1 MGDEQ
6 EALPAPPKH
15 DKMCLQRGE
24 AILAATESGKVPLFL
39 MPFQPEPPLPVIV
52 VGDNEMKTE
61 FALAFKQVITEKN
74 LPEEIIVEA
83 LQDAMVSAYR
93 RSVNASS
100 AQNVEAEIDLE
111 TGIVK
116 IFVEKEVVE
125 DIQDNRTE
133 VLIEEARKVNPDTE
147 LGDLEMVES
156 TPEDFG
162 RVAAQTARQVIQ
174 QRIRQAER
182 LAQYEYYSSKTGEI
196 VTGVIQ
202 AVHPH
207 ELTIGLNINA
217 EGKMPR
223 NQQIPR
229 EYYRVHDRIRALLL
243 DVEETTREP
252 RIILSRAHRDFLRR
266 LLENEVPEIY
276 QGLVEIRSIAREA
289 GYRSKVAVSALKP
302 GVDPVGACVG
312 IRGVRIQAIVREL
325 SDEKIDVIEWNPNT
339 EQFIAKAL
347 SPARVLS
354 VFLNKEA
361 DGMPT
366 ATVVVPE
373 DQLSLAIG
381 RNGQN
386 ARLAAKLS
394 GWRIDIKGLF
404 EAVSDTMF
412 KIKNDPRYEHYQELE
427 SPALPRIEA
436 ILAKKEEG
444 RPITPE
450 EYRELHNFNNRVETG
465 LIEERREVT
474 KQQQRRIQASK
485 EAVPDDAYD
494 LPIMTLGLPTKVE
507 NLLEEAGLSNVGEL
521 AYRLLLVPDTIRDI
535 DGIGPTYLEQIE
547 SALEVMIGYEPLSE
561 EYDVDE
567 ELILPGT
574 GSARAKEE
582 PAEEDSEESE
592 EGAGENADQGED
604 LEEDDSADSEAEV
617 EEEEAGDTEKEKT
630 EMEAAST
637 GEEQDA
643 DAQNSEME
651 SESAD
656 KEADQGEDQIAED
669 EIDTASLVP
678 KDAYD
683 LPIPTLGLPSQ
694 VENLLQESGLDNV
707 GELASRLLLTPE
719 SIRNIDGVGPTYLEQ
734 IKSALEAMIGDLPFP
749 EDESEG

>member
-1 MGDEQ
+1 
-6 EALPAPPKH
+6 
-15 DKMCLQRGE
+15 
-24 AILAATESGKVPLFL
+24 
-39 MPFQPEPPLPVIV
+39 
-52 VGDNEMKTE
+52 MKTE
-61 FALAFKQVITEKN
+61 FALAFKQVINEKN
-74 LPEEIIVEA
+74 LPEEIIIEA
-83 LQDAMVSAYR
+83 LKDAMVSAYR

-100 AQNVEAEIDLE
+100 AQKVEAEIDLE
-111 TGIVK
+111 TGEVVV
-116 IFVEKEVVE
+116 FVEKEVVE
-125 DIQDNRTE
+125 DIHDNRTE
-133 VLIEEARKVNPDTE
+133 VLLEEARKVNQDTA

-182 LAQYEYYSSKTGEI
+182 QSQYEYYNGKIGEI

-202 AVHPH
+202 AVHRH
-207 ELTIGLNINA
+207 ELTVGLNINA

-223 NQQIPR
+223 NQQIGK

-289 GYRSKVAVSALKP
+289 GYRSKVAVTALKP

-339 EQFIAKAL
+339 EEFIGKAL

-404 EAVSDTMF
+404 EAVSDTLF
-412 KIKNDPRYEHYQELE
+412 KIQDDPRYTQFQDLE
-427 SPALPRIEA
+427 AGTIPRIEA
-436 ILAKKEEG
+436 ILAKKAEG

-450 EYRELHNFNNRVETG
+450 EYRELHHFNSRVESG
-465 LIEERREVT
+465 LIKERREVT
-474 KQQQRRIQASK
+474 KQQQARIQAAK
-485 EAVPDDAYD
+485 AAVPDDAYD
-494 LPIMTLGLPTKVE
+494 LPIMTLGLTAKVE
-507 NLLEEAGLSNVGEL
+507 KLLNDSGLGSVGEL
-521 AYRLLLVPDTIRDI
+521 AYRLLLIPKSIVNI
-535 DGIGPTYLEQIE
+535 DGIGPSYFQEIE
-547 SALEVMIGYEPLSE
+547 SALEIMIGYEPLPE
-561 EYDVDE
+561 EMEMDE
-567 ELILPGT
+567 ELILDTVVEKSSP
-574 GSARAKEE
+574 ADDAAEEE
-582 PAEEDSEESE
+582 PAADTSPETEEELDLETESDQADADPTLTEVDPDDPDDPDAEASPEKASEDETDDEEELGDEIEEED
-592 EGAGENADQGED
+592 
-604 LEEDDSADSEAEV
+604 
-617 EEEEAGDTEKEKT
+617 
-630 EMEAAST
+630 
-637 GEEQDA
+637 
-643 DAQNSEME
+643 
-651 SESAD
+651 
-656 KEADQGEDQIAED
+656 
-669 EIDTASLVP
+669 
-678 KDAYD
+678 
-683 LPIPTLGLPSQ
+683 
-694 VENLLQESGLDNV
+694 
-707 GELASRLLLTPE
+707 
-719 SIRNIDGVGPTYLEQ
+719 
-734 IKSALEAMIGDLPFP
+734 
-749 EDESEG
+749 

>member
-1 MGDEQ
+1 
-6 EALPAPPKH
+6 
-15 DKMCLQRGE
+15 
-24 AILAATESGKVPLFL
+24 
-39 MPFQPEPPLPVIV
+39 
-52 VGDNEMKTE
+52 MKTE
-61 FALAFKQVITEKN
+61 FALAFKQVINEKN

-93 RSVNASS
+93 RAVNASS
-100 AQNVEAEIDLE
+100 AQKVEAEIDLE
-111 TGIVK
+111 SGEVTV
-116 IFVEKEVVE
+116 FVEKEVVE
-125 DIQDNRTE
+125 DIQDDRTE

-182 LAQYEYYSSKTGEI
+182 AAQYEYYSNKVGEI

-202 AVHPH
+202 AVHRH

-223 NQQIPR
+223 NQQIGK

-339 EQFIAKAL
+339 EEFIAKAL

-404 EAVSDTMF
+404 EAVSDTLF
-412 KIKNDPRYEHYQELE
+412 KIQDDPRYAQFQELE
-427 SPALPRIEA
+427 AGSIPRIES
-436 ILAKKEEG
+436 ILGKKAEG
-444 RPITPE
+444 RPISPE
-450 EYRELHNFNNRVETG
+450 EYRELHHFNSRVESG
-465 LIEERREVT
+465 LIEERREIT
-474 KQQQRRIQASK
+474 KQQQARIQAARA
-485 EAVPDDAYD
+485 AVPDDAYD
-494 LPIMTLGLPTKVE
+494 LPIMTLGLSTRVE
-507 NLLEEAGLSNVGEL
+507 NLLDAAGLTNVGEL
-521 AYRLLLVPDTIRDI
+521 AYRLLLVPSSISAI
-535 DGIGPTYLEQIE
+535 DGIGESYVEQIKE
-547 SALEVMIGYEPLSE
+547 ALEVMIGYEPLSE
-561 EYDVDE
+561 EFAVDE
-567 ELILPGT
+567 DLILPGT
-574 GSARAKEE
+574 SASKGQA
-582 PAEEDSEESE
+582 S
-592 EGAGENADQGED
+592 G
-604 LEEDDSADSEAEV
+604 
-617 EEEEAGDTEKEKT
+617 EEEAPETDEE
-630 EMEAAST
+630 EAPETDEEEAPETDEEEAPETDELEISAD
-637 GEEQDA
+637 GEEELD
-643 DAQNSEME
+643 
-651 SESAD
+651 
-656 KEADQGEDQIAED
+656 DQ
-669 EIDTASLVP
+669 V
-678 KDAYD
+678 
-683 LPIPTLGLPSQ
+683 
-694 VENLLQESGLDNV
+694 
-707 GELASRLLLTPE
+707 
-719 SIRNIDGVGPTYLEQ
+719 
-734 IKSALEAMIGDLPFP
+734 
-749 EDESEG
+749 ESEGSSPEDDEEVGLEE

>member
-1 MGDEQ
+1 
-6 EALPAPPKH
+6 
-15 DKMCLQRGE
+15 
-24 AILAATESGKVPLFL
+24 
-39 MPFQPEPPLPVIV
+39 
-52 VGDNEMKTE
+52 MKTE
-61 FALAFKQVITEKN
+61 FALAFKQIINDKN

-83 LQDAMVSAYR
+83 LKDAMVSAYR

-100 AQNVEAEIDLE
+100 AQKVEADIDLE
-111 TGIVK
+111 SGEVTV
-116 IFVEKEVVE
+116 FVEKEVVE
-125 DIQDNRTE
+125 DIHDNRTE
-133 VLIEEARKVNPDTE
+133 VLLEEARKVNKDTA

-182 LAQYEYYSSKTGEI
+182 LAQYEYYSGKIGEI

-202 AVHPH
+202 AVHRH

-223 NQQIPR
+223 NQQIGK

-252 RIILSRAHRDFLRR
+252 RIILSRGHRDFLRR

-339 EQFIAKAL
+339 EEFIAKAL

-354 VFLNKEA
+354 VFLNKES

-404 EAVSDTMF
+404 EAVSETLF
-412 KIKNDPRYEHYQELE
+412 KIADDPKYAQFQDLE
-427 SPALPRIEA
+427 AGTIPRIES
-436 ILAKKEEG
+436 IMAKKAEG
-444 RPITPE
+444 RPISPE
-450 EYRELHNFNNRVETG
+450 EYRELHNFNSRVESG
-465 LIEERREVT
+465 LIKERRAVT
-474 KQQQRRIQASK
+474 KQQQARINAAK
-485 EAVPDDAYD
+485 AAVPDDAYD

-507 NLLEEAGLSNVGEL
+507 NLLNEAGYASVGEL
-521 AYRLLLVPDTIRDI
+521 AYRLLLVPKTINDI
-535 DGIGPTYLEQIE
+535 EGIGPSYIKQIE
-547 SALEVMIGYEPLSE
+547 GALEVMIGYEPLPE
-561 EYDVDE
+561 EYDIVEDLLLEDEESTDGSEETPEMEEDQEVSEGTPEGSEEPLDQEEAEELPEDLGAEEEGNTEEQEVDE
-567 ELILPGT
+567 DEDNPQEEDQT
-574 GSARAKEE
+574 EE
-582 PAEEDSEESE
+582 PEASDDIADEPEEKT
-592 EGAGENADQGED
+592 DQSDTED
-604 LEEDDSADSEAEV
+604 EV
-617 EEEEAGDTEKEKT
+617 EE
-630 EMEAAST
+630 
-637 GEEQDA
+637 
-643 DAQNSEME
+643 
-651 SESAD
+651 
-656 KEADQGEDQIAED
+656 
-669 EIDTASLVP
+669 
-678 KDAYD
+678 
-683 LPIPTLGLPSQ
+683 
-694 VENLLQESGLDNV
+694 
-707 GELASRLLLTPE
+707 
-719 SIRNIDGVGPTYLEQ
+719 
-734 IKSALEAMIGDLPFP
+734 
-749 EDESEG
+749 

>member
-1 MGDEQ
+1 
-6 EALPAPPKH
+6 
-15 DKMCLQRGE
+15 
-24 AILAATESGKVPLFL
+24 
-39 MPFQPEPPLPVIV
+39 
-52 VGDNEMKTE
+52 MKTE
-61 FALAFKQVITEKN
+61 FALAFKQVINDKN

-93 RSVNASS
+93 RAVNASS
-100 AQNVEAEIDLE
+100 AQKVDATIDLE
-111 TGIVK
+111 SGEVTV
-116 IFVEKEVVE
+116 FVEKEVVE

-156 TPEDFG
+156 TPDDFG

-182 LAQYEYYSSKTGEI
+182 AAQYEYYSSKIGEI

-202 AVHPH
+202 AVHRH

-223 NQQIPR
+223 NQQIGK

-252 RIILSRAHRDFLRR
+252 RIILSRGHRDFLRR

-325 SDEKIDVIEWNPNT
+325 SDEKIDVIEWNPDT
-339 EQFIAKAL
+339 EEFIAKAL

-404 EAVSDTMF
+404 EAVSDTLF
-412 KIKNDPRYEHYQELE
+412 KIQDDPRYAQFQELE
-427 SPALPRIEA
+427 AGTLPRIET
-436 ILAKKEEG
+436 ILEKKAEG

-450 EYRELHNFNNRVETG
+450 EYRELHNFNNRVESG
-465 LIEERREVT
+465 LIKERREIT
-474 KQQQRRIQASK
+474 KQQQARIQAARA
-485 EAVPDDAYD
+485 AVPDDAYD
-494 LPIMTLGLPTKVE
+494 LPVMTLGLPTKVE
-507 NLLEEAGLSNVGEL
+507 NLLGDAGLSNVGEL
-521 AYRLLLVPDTIRDI
+521 AYRLLLVPSAISDI
-535 DGIGPTYLEQIE
+535 DGIGPSYVEQIE
-547 SALEVMIGYEPLSE
+547 DALEVMIGYAPLSE
-561 EYDVDE
+561 EYDIDE

-574 GSARAKEE
+574 PAAKK
-582 PAEEDSEESE
+582 AEEEAALAEENADVEGDEEAPESE
-592 EGAGENADQGED
+592 EEV
-604 LEEDDSADSEAEV
+604 EEAPEVEEEAKAEV
-617 EEEEAGDTEKEKT
+617 EEVPESEEAAEVEV
-630 EMEAAST
+630 
-637 GEEQDA
+637 EEVP
-643 DAQNSEME
+643 E
-651 SESAD
+651 SEEASDVKDEVAPEVD
-656 KEADQGEDQIAED
+656 EEAEADVEEVEDSD
-669 EIDTASLVP
+669 
-678 KDAYD
+678 
-683 LPIPTLGLPSQ
+683 
-694 VENLLQESGLDNV
+694 
-707 GELASRLLLTPE
+707 
-719 SIRNIDGVGPTYLEQ
+719 
-734 IKSALEAMIGDLPFP
+734 
-749 EDESEG
+749 DESEETEEELESEA

>member
-1 MGDEQ
+1 
-6 EALPAPPKH
+6 
-15 DKMCLQRGE
+15 
-24 AILAATESGKVPLFL
+24 
-39 MPFQPEPPLPVIV
+39 
-52 VGDNEMKTE
+52 MKTE
-61 FALAFKQVITEKN
+61 FALAFKQIINDKN

-83 LQDAMVSAYR
+83 LKDAMVSAYR

-100 AQNVEAEIDLE
+100 AQKVEAEIDLE
-111 TGIVK
+111 SGEVVV
-116 IFVEKEVVE
+116 FVEKEVVE

-133 VLIEEARKVNPDTE
+133 VLIEEARKVNPDTK

-156 TPEDFG
+156 TPDDFG

-182 LAQYEYYSSKTGEI
+182 LAQYEYYYDKIGEV

-202 AVHPH
+202 AVHRH

-223 NQQIPR
+223 NQQITK

-339 EQFIAKAL
+339 EEFIAKAL

-354 VFLNKEA
+354 VFLNKES

-404 EAVSDTMF
+404 EAVSDTLF
-412 KIKNDPRYEHYQELE
+412 KIQDNPKYVQFQDLE
-427 SPALPRIEA
+427 ASTIPRIEG
-436 ILAKKEEG
+436 ILAKKADG

-450 EYRELHNFNNRVETG
+450 EYRELHNFNNRVESG
-465 LIEERREVT
+465 LIKERQEIT
-474 KQQQRRIQASK
+474 KQQQARIQAAK
-485 EAVPDDAYD
+485 AAVPDDAYD
-494 LPIMTLGLPTKVE
+494 LPIMTLGLPTKIE
-507 NLLEEAGLSNVGEL
+507 NLLDEADFSNVGEL
-521 AYRLLLVPDTIRDI
+521 AYRLLLVPDMINDI
-535 DGIGPTYLEQIE
+535 DGIGPTSIKQIE
-547 SALEVMIGYEPLSE
+547 SALEVMIGYEPLPE
-561 EYDVDE
+561 EYDIVEEIILDE
-567 ELILPGT
+567 EPT
-574 GSARAKEE
+574 DQEEE
-582 PAEEDSEESE
+582 PEQVGEEEAPVGEEGESEPEELPVEEGSEAEGSETEELAAEDAEPVEDLPEEDEVEVDD
-592 EGAGENADQGED
+592 ADEHDLPED
-604 LEEDDSADSEAEV
+604 QETEAEV
-617 EEEEAGDTEKEKT
+617 EPKET
-630 EMEAAST
+630 
-637 GEEQDA
+637 
-643 DAQNSEME
+643 
-651 SESAD
+651 
-656 KEADQGEDQIAED
+656 EDQEEITSED
-669 EIDTASLVP
+669 EI
-678 KDAYD
+678 K
-683 LPIPTLGLPSQ
+683 
-694 VENLLQESGLDNV
+694 EE
-707 GELASRLLLTPE
+707 E
-719 SIRNIDGVGPTYLEQ
+719 
-734 IKSALEAMIGDLPFP
+734 
-749 EDESEG
+749 

>member
-1 MGDEQ
+1 
-6 EALPAPPKH
+6 
-15 DKMCLQRGE
+15 
-24 AILAATESGKVPLFL
+24 
-39 MPFQPEPPLPVIV
+39 
-52 VGDNEMKTE
+52 MKTE
-61 FALAFKQVITEKN
+61 FALAFKQVLNDKN

-100 AQNVEAEIDLE
+100 AQKVEAEIDLE
-111 TGIVK
+111 TGEVTV
-116 IFVEKEVVE
+116 FVEKEVVE

-133 VLIEEARKVNPDTE
+133 VLIEEARKVNPDTS

-156 TPEDFG
+156 TPDDFG

-182 LAQYEYYSSKTGEI
+182 LAQYEYYSGKIGEI

-202 AVHPH
+202 AVHRH

-223 NQQIPR
+223 NHQIGK

-252 RIILSRAHRDFLRR
+252 RIILSRGHRDFLRR

-339 EQFIAKAL
+339 EEFIAKAL

-354 VFLNKEA
+354 VYLNKEA
-361 DGMPT
+361 EGMPT

-404 EAVSDTMF
+404 EAVSDTLF
-412 KIKNDPRYEHYQELE
+412 KIQDDPKYAQFQDLE
-427 SPALPRIEA
+427 AGTIPRIEA
-436 ILAKKEEG
+436 IMAKKAEG

-450 EYRELHNFNNRVETG
+450 EYRELHNFNSRVETG
-465 LIEERREVT
+465 LIKERREVT
-474 KQQQRRIQASK
+474 KQQQSRIHAAK
-485 EAVPDDAYD
+485 DAVPDDAYD

-507 NLLEEAGLSNVGEL
+507 NLLNEAGFASVGEL
-521 AYRLLLVPDTIRDI
+521 AYRLLLIPNSIGDI
-535 DGIGPTYLEQIE
+535 DGIGPSYISQIE
-547 SALEVMIGYEPLSE
+547 SALEVMIGYQPLPE
-561 EYDVDE
+561 EYDIVED
-567 ELILPGT
+567 LILDSD
-574 GSARAKEE
+574 SAEVKESDAEATEIDTHEDAKSVVEEEAETSKEDDDKEEESSEKAVEE
-582 PAEEDSEESE
+582 PA
-592 EGAGENADQGED
+592 
-604 LEEDDSADSEAEV
+604 
-617 EEEEAGDTEKEKT
+617 
-630 EMEAAST
+630 
-637 GEEQDA
+637 
-643 DAQNSEME
+643 
-651 SESAD
+651 
-656 KEADQGEDQIAED
+656 AED
-669 EIDTASLVP
+669 ETKEPSDDAEDVVAIEEEPTTEDDTEEQS
-678 KDAYD
+678 DD
-683 LPIPTLGLPSQ
+683 TEEQSDE
-694 VENLLQESGLDNV
+694 VED
-707 GELASRLLLTPE
+707 
-719 SIRNIDGVGPTYLEQ
+719 
-734 IKSALEAMIGDLPFP
+734 
-749 EDESEG
+749 

>member
-1 MGDEQ
+1 
-6 EALPAPPKH
+6 
-15 DKMCLQRGE
+15 
-24 AILAATESGKVPLFL
+24 
-39 MPFQPEPPLPVIV
+39 
-52 VGDNEMKTE
+52 MKTE
-61 FALAFKQVITEKN
+61 FALAFKQVINDKN
-74 LPEEIIVEA
+74 LPEEIIIEA

-93 RSVNASS
+93 RAVNASS
-100 AQNVEAEIDLE
+100 AQKVDATIDLE
-111 TGIVK
+111 SGEVTV
-116 IFVEKEVVE
+116 FVEKEVVE
-125 DIQDNRTE
+125 DIHDNRTE
-133 VLIEEARKVNPDTE
+133 VLIEEARKVNPDTQ

-156 TPEDFG
+156 TPDDFG

-182 LAQYEYYSSKTGEI
+182 AAQYEYYSDKIGEI

-202 AVHPH
+202 AVHRH

-223 NQQIPR
+223 NQQIGK

-252 RIILSRAHRDFLRR
+252 RIILSRGHRDFLRR

-325 SDEKIDVIEWNPNT
+325 SDEKIDVIEWNPKT
-339 EQFIAKAL
+339 EEFIAKAL

-404 EAVSDTMF
+404 EAVSETLF
-412 KIKNDPRYEHYQELE
+412 KIQDDPRYTQFQELE
-427 SPALPRIEA
+427 AGSLPRIET
-436 ILAKKEEG
+436 ILGKKAEG
-444 RPITPE
+444 RPIPPE
-450 EYRELHNFNNRVETG
+450 EYRELHNFNNRVEAG

-474 KQQQRRIQASK
+474 KQQQARIQASRA
-485 EAVPDDAYD
+485 AVPDDAYD

-507 NLLEEAGLSNVGEL
+507 NLLVDAGLSNVGEL
-521 AYRLLLVPDTIRDI
+521 AYRLLLVPSSISDI
-535 DGIGPTYLEQIE
+535 DGIGPSYVEQIE
-547 SALEVMIGYEPLSE
+547 EALEVMIGYAPLSE
-561 EYDVDE
+561 EFDIDE

-574 GSARAKEE
+574 PAAQK
-582 PAEEDSEESE
+582 AEEEAALAAEEAEEEKAPESE
-592 EGAGENADQGED
+592 EEAE
-604 LEEDDSADSEAEV
+604 EEDAPETEEETEV
-617 EEEEAGDTEKEKT
+617 EEEEAAESEEDAPETEE
-630 EMEAAST
+630 EVAAEEEEAPES
-637 GEEQDA
+637 EEEAEAEEEEEAEDSDPDNQDA
-643 DAQNSEME
+643 E
-651 SESAD
+651 SEVSETAD
-656 KEADQGEDQIAED
+656 E
-669 EIDTASLVP
+669 
-678 KDAYD
+678 
-683 LPIPTLGLPSQ
+683 
-694 VENLLQESGLDNV
+694 
-707 GELASRLLLTPE
+707 
-719 SIRNIDGVGPTYLEQ
+719 
-734 IKSALEAMIGDLPFP
+734 
-749 EDESEG
+749 ESEESEESDEELESED

>member
-1 MGDEQ
+1 
-6 EALPAPPKH
+6 
-15 DKMCLQRGE
+15 
-24 AILAATESGKVPLFL
+24 
-39 MPFQPEPPLPVIV
+39 
-52 VGDNEMKTE
+52 MKTE
-61 FALAFKQVITEKN
+61 FALAFKQVLNDKN

-83 LQDAMVSAYR
+83 IQDAMVSAYR

-100 AQNVEAEIDLE
+100 AQKVEAEIDLE
-111 TGIVK
+111 TGDVVV
-116 IFVEKEVVE
+116 FVEKEVVE
-125 DIQDNRTE
+125 DIQDDRTE
-133 VLIEEARKVNPDTE
+133 VLIEEARKVNPDTA

-182 LAQYEYYSSKTGEI
+182 LAQYEYYNEKIGEV

-202 AVHPH
+202 AVHRH

-223 NQQIPR
+223 NQQITK

-252 RIILSRAHRDFLRR
+252 RIILSRGHRDFLRR

-339 EQFIAKAL
+339 EEFIGKAL

-354 VFLNKEA
+354 VFLNKES

-404 EAVSDTMF
+404 EAVSDTLF
-412 KIKNDPRYEHYQELE
+412 KIQDNPKYAQFQDLE
-427 SPALPRIEA
+427 ASTIPRIEA
-436 ILAKKEEG
+436 VMAKKAEG
-444 RPITPE
+444 RPISPE
-450 EYRELHNFNNRVETG
+450 EYRELHNFNNRIESG
-465 LIEERREVT
+465 LIKERQEVS
-474 KQQQRRIQASK
+474 KQQQARIHAAK
-485 EAVPDDAYD
+485 AAVPDDAYD
-494 LPIMTLGLPTKVE
+494 LPIMTLGLSTKVE
-507 NLLEEAGLSNVGEL
+507 NLLNEADFTNVGEL
-521 AYRLLLVPDTIRDI
+521 AYRLLLVPEMINDI
-535 DGIGPTYLEQIE
+535 DGIGPASIKQIE
-547 SALEVMIGYEPLSE
+547 SALEVMISYQPLSE
-561 EYDVDE
+561 EYDIVEEIVLDE
-567 ELILPGT
+567 EST
-574 GSARAKEE
+574 GKDEEEDLAEGDGEKEE
-582 PAEEDSEESE
+582 TPAES
-592 EGAGENADQGED
+592 
-604 LEEDDSADSEAEV
+604 
-617 EEEEAGDTEKEKT
+617 
-630 EMEAAST
+630 
-637 GEEQDA
+637 
-643 DAQNSEME
+643 
-651 SESAD
+651 
-656 KEADQGEDQIAED
+656 IAED
-669 EIDTASLVP
+669 EGESEPEEPSAEGTVEEDVTAEDTSEEEEVEAD
-678 KDAYD
+678 DAD
-683 LPIPTLGLPSQ
+683 EPEPPAE
-694 VENLLQESGLDNV
+694 VEQES
-707 GELASRLLLTPE
+707 EEEPE
-719 SIRNIDGVGPTYLEQ
+719 
-734 IKSALEAMIGDLPFP
+734 EADDQEETTS
-749 EDESEG
+749 EDEIEEEE

>member
-1 MGDEQ
+1 
-6 EALPAPPKH
+6 
-15 DKMCLQRGE
+15 
-24 AILAATESGKVPLFL
+24 
-39 MPFQPEPPLPVIV
+39 
-52 VGDNEMKTE
+52 MKTE
-61 FALAFKQVITEKN
+61 FALAFKQVLNDKN

-83 LQDAMVSAYR
+83 IQDAMVSAYR

-100 AQNVEAEIDLE
+100 AQKVEAEIDLE
-111 TGIVK
+111 SGDVIV
-116 IFVEKEVVE
+116 FVEKEVVE

-133 VLIEEARKVNPDTE
+133 VLIEEAKKVNPDTE

-182 LAQYEYYSSKTGEI
+182 LAQYEYYNEKIGEV

-202 AVHPH
+202 AVHRH

-223 NQQIPR
+223 NQQITK

-252 RIILSRAHRDFLRR
+252 RIILSRGHRDFLRR

-339 EQFIAKAL
+339 EEFIGKAL

-354 VFLNKEA
+354 VFLNKES

-404 EAVSDTMF
+404 EAVSDTLF
-412 KIKNDPRYEHYQELE
+412 KIQDNPKYVQFQDLE
-427 SPALPRIEA
+427 ASTIPRIEA
-436 ILAKKEEG
+436 IMAKKAEG
-444 RPITPE
+444 RPISPE
-450 EYRELHNFNNRVETG
+450 EYRELHNFNSRIESG
-465 LIEERREVT
+465 LIKERQEVS
-474 KQQQRRIQASK
+474 KQQQARIHAAK
-485 EAVPDDAYD
+485 AAVPDDAYD
-494 LPIMTLGLPTKVE
+494 LPIMTLGLTTKVE
-507 NLLEEAGLSNVGEL
+507 NLLNEADFTNVGEL
-521 AYRLLLVPDTIRDI
+521 AYRLLLVPDLINDI
-535 DGIGPTYLEQIE
+535 DGIGPASIKQIE
-547 SALEVMIGYEPLSE
+547 SALEVMIGYQPLSE
-561 EYDVDE
+561 EYDIVEEIVLDE
-567 ELILPGT
+567 EST
-574 GSARAKEE
+574 GKEE
-582 PAEEDSEESE
+582 EEDLAEESGEEEETPAEAIAEDEVESESE
-592 EGAGENADQGED
+592 EPSSDETV
-604 LEEDDSADSEAEV
+604 EEDETEEDTSEEEEVEADDADEPEPPV
-617 EEEEAGDTEKEKT
+617 EEEEVEVD
-630 EMEAAST
+630 
-637 GEEQDA
+637 DA
-643 DAQNSEME
+643 DEPEPPAEVEQE
-651 SESAD
+651 SE
-656 KEADQGEDQIAED
+656 EADDQEETISED
-669 EIDTASLVP
+669 EI
-678 KDAYD
+678 
-683 LPIPTLGLPSQ
+683 
-694 VENLLQESGLDNV
+694 EE
-707 GELASRLLLTPE
+707 EE
-719 SIRNIDGVGPTYLEQ
+719 
-734 IKSALEAMIGDLPFP
+734 
-749 EDESEG
+749 

>member
-1 MGDEQ
+1 M
-6 EALPAPPKH
+6 
-15 DKMCLQRGE
+15 
-24 AILAATESGKVPLFL
+24 AASESGFTHFFSCHPK
-39 MPFQPEPPLPVIV
+39 PEPSLPVNV
-52 VGDNEMKTE
+52 VGDIEMKTE
-61 FALAFKQVITEKN
+61 FALAFKQVINDKN

-83 LQDAMVSAYR
+83 LKDAMVSAYR

-100 AQNVEAEIDLE
+100 AQKVEADIDLE
-111 TGIVK
+111 SGEVIV
-116 IFVEKEVVE
+116 FVEKEVVE

-182 LAQYEYYSSKTGEI
+182 LAQYEYYNEKIGEV

-202 AVHPH
+202 AVHRH

-223 NQQIPR
+223 NQQITK

-325 SDEKIDVIEWNPNT
+325 SDEKIDVIEWNPNV
-339 EQFIAKAL
+339 EEFIAKAL

-354 VFLNKEA
+354 VYLNKES

-404 EAVSDTMF
+404 EAVSDTLF
-412 KIKNDPRYEHYQELE
+412 KIQDNPKYTQFQDLE
-427 SPALPRIEA
+427 AATIPRIEA
-436 ILAKKEEG
+436 VMAKKAEG
-444 RPITPE
+444 RPISPE
-450 EYRELHNFNNRVETG
+450 EYRELHNFNSRVESG
-465 LIEERREVT
+465 LIKERQEIS
-474 KQQQRRIQASK
+474 KQQQARIQAAK
-485 EAVPDDAYD
+485 AAVPDDAYD

-507 NLLEEAGLSNVGEL
+507 NLLDEADFTNVGEL
-521 AYRLLLVPDTIRDI
+521 AYRLLLVPNMINDI
-535 DGIGPTYLEQIE
+535 DGIGPSYIKQIE
-547 SALEVMIGYEPLSE
+547 SALEVMIGYQPLSK
-561 EYDVDE
+561 EYDIVEEIVLEEETTGQEETEDLADQDGEEEETPEEAPAEDEGEIEPEDPSAEDTVDE
-567 ELILPGT
+567 
-574 GSARAKEE
+574 
-582 PAEEDSEESE
+582 
-592 EGAGENADQGED
+592 
-604 LEEDDSADSEAEV
+604 EAEV
-617 EEEEAGDTEKEKT
+617 EDSPIEEEV
-630 EMEAAST
+630 EAD
-637 GEEQDA
+637 DA
-643 DAQNSEME
+643 DDPEPPAEVEQEVE
-651 SESAD
+651 EELQTAD
-656 KEADQGEDQIAED
+656 DQEGLVEAEDQEEAVSDD
-669 EIDTASLVP
+669 EI
-678 KDAYD
+678 
-683 LPIPTLGLPSQ
+683 
-694 VENLLQESGLDNV
+694 EE
-707 GELASRLLLTPE
+707 EE
-719 SIRNIDGVGPTYLEQ
+719 
-734 IKSALEAMIGDLPFP
+734 
-749 EDESEG
+749 

>member
-1 MGDEQ
+1 
-6 EALPAPPKH
+6 
-15 DKMCLQRGE
+15 
-24 AILAATESGKVPLFL
+24 
-39 MPFQPEPPLPVIV
+39 
-52 VGDNEMKTE
+52 MKTE
-61 FALAFKQVITEKN
+61 FALAFKQVLNDKN

-83 LQDAMVSAYR
+83 IQDAMVSAYR

-100 AQNVEAEIDLE
+100 AQKVEAEIDLE
-111 TGIVK
+111 SGDVVV
-116 IFVEKEVVE
+116 FVEKEVVE
-125 DIQDNRTE
+125 DIQDDRTE

-182 LAQYEYYSSKTGEI
+182 LAQYEYYNEKIGEV

-202 AVHPH
+202 AVHRH

-223 NQQIPR
+223 NQQITK

-252 RIILSRAHRDFLRR
+252 RIILSRGHRDFLRR

-339 EQFIAKAL
+339 EEFIAKAL

-354 VFLNKEA
+354 VFLNKESE
-361 DGMPT
+361 GMPT

-404 EAVSDTMF
+404 EAVSDTLF
-412 KIKNDPRYEHYQELE
+412 KIQDNPNYVQFQDLE
-427 SPALPRIEA
+427 ASTIPRIEA
-436 ILAKKEEG
+436 VMAKKAEG
-444 RPITPE
+444 RPISPE
-450 EYRELHNFNNRVETG
+450 EYRELHNFNNRIESG
-465 LIEERREVT
+465 LIKERQEVS
-474 KQQQRRIQASK
+474 KQQQARIHAAK
-485 EAVPDDAYD
+485 AAVPDDAYD
-494 LPIMTLGLPTKVE
+494 LPIMTLGLTTKVE
-507 NLLEEAGLSNVGEL
+507 NLLNEADFTNVGEL
-521 AYRLLLVPDTIRDI
+521 AYRLLLVPEMINDI
-535 DGIGPTYLEQIE
+535 DGIGPASIKQIE
-547 SALEVMIGYEPLSE
+547 SALEVMIGYQPLSE
-561 EYDVDE
+561 EYDIVEEIVLDE
-567 ELILPGT
+567 EST
-574 GSARAKEE
+574 GKEE
-582 PAEEDSEESE
+582 EEDLAEGDGEKEETPAEAAAEDEGENESEEPSAEGTVEEDVTAEDTSEEEEVEANDADEPESPAEEEEVEADEADEPEPPTDVEQESE
-592 EGAGENADQGED
+592 EEP
-604 LEEDDSADSEAEV
+604 
-617 EEEEAGDTEKEKT
+617 EEADDQ
-630 EMEAAST
+630 
-637 GEEQDA
+637 EETT
-643 DAQNSEME
+643 S
-651 SESAD
+651 
-656 KEADQGEDQIAED
+656 ED
-669 EIDTASLVP
+669 EI
-678 KDAYD
+678 K
-683 LPIPTLGLPSQ
+683 
-694 VENLLQESGLDNV
+694 EE
-707 GELASRLLLTPE
+707 E
-719 SIRNIDGVGPTYLEQ
+719 
-734 IKSALEAMIGDLPFP
+734 
-749 EDESEG
+749 

>member
-1 MGDEQ
+1 
-6 EALPAPPKH
+6 
-15 DKMCLQRGE
+15 
-24 AILAATESGKVPLFL
+24 
-39 MPFQPEPPLPVIV
+39 
-52 VGDNEMKTE
+52 MKTE
-61 FALAFKQVITEKN
+61 FALAFKQVLNEKN

-83 LQDAMVSAYR
+83 IQDAMVSAYR

-100 AQNVEAEIDLE
+100 AQKVEAEIDLE
-111 TGIVK
+111 TGDVVV
-116 IFVEKEVVE
+116 FVEKEVVE
-125 DIQDNRTE
+125 DIQDDRTE
-133 VLIEEARKVNPDTE
+133 VLIEEARKVNPDTA

-182 LAQYEYYSSKTGEI
+182 LAQYEYYNEKIGEV

-202 AVHPH
+202 AVHRH

-223 NQQIPR
+223 NQQITK

-252 RIILSRAHRDFLRR
+252 RIILSRGHRDFLRR

-339 EQFIAKAL
+339 EEFIGKAL

-354 VFLNKEA
+354 VFLNKES

-404 EAVSDTMF
+404 EAVSDTLF
-412 KIKNDPRYEHYQELE
+412 KIQDNPKYAQFQDLE
-427 SPALPRIEA
+427 ASTIPRIEA
-436 ILAKKEEG
+436 VMAKKAEG
-444 RPITPE
+444 RPISPE
-450 EYRELHNFNNRVETG
+450 EYRELHNFNNRIESG
-465 LIEERREVT
+465 LIKERQEVS
-474 KQQQRRIQASK
+474 KQQQARIHAAK
-485 EAVPDDAYD
+485 AAVPDDAYD

-507 NLLEEAGLSNVGEL
+507 NLLNEADFTNVGEL
-521 AYRLLLVPDTIRDI
+521 AYRLLLVPEMINDI
-535 DGIGPTYLEQIE
+535 DGIGPASIKQIE
-547 SALEVMIGYEPLSE
+547 SALEVMISYQPLSE
-561 EYDVDE
+561 EYDIVEEIVLDE
-567 ELILPGT
+567 EST
-574 GSARAKEE
+574 GKDEEEDLAEGDGEKEE
-582 PAEEDSEESE
+582 TPAESTAEDEGESEPEEPSAEGTVEEDVTVEDTSEEEEVEADDTDEPEPPAEVEQESE
-592 EGAGENADQGED
+592 EEPEEADDQEETTSED
-604 LEEDDSADSEAEV
+604 EI
-617 EEEEAGDTEKEKT
+617 EEEE
-630 EMEAAST
+630 
-637 GEEQDA
+637 
-643 DAQNSEME
+643 
-651 SESAD
+651 
-656 KEADQGEDQIAED
+656 
-669 EIDTASLVP
+669 
-678 KDAYD
+678 
-683 LPIPTLGLPSQ
+683 
-694 VENLLQESGLDNV
+694 
-707 GELASRLLLTPE
+707 
-719 SIRNIDGVGPTYLEQ
+719 
-734 IKSALEAMIGDLPFP
+734 
-749 EDESEG
+749 

>member
-1 MGDEQ
+1 
-6 EALPAPPKH
+6 
-15 DKMCLQRGE
+15 
-24 AILAATESGKVPLFL
+24 
-39 MPFQPEPPLPVIV
+39 
-52 VGDNEMKTE
+52 MKTE
-61 FALAFKQVITEKN
+61 FALAFKQVLNEKN

-83 LQDAMVSAYR
+83 IQDAMVSAYR

-100 AQNVEAEIDLE
+100 AQKVEAEIDLE
-111 TGIVK
+111 TGDVVV
-116 IFVEKEVVE
+116 FVEKEVVE
-125 DIQDNRTE
+125 DIQDDRTE

-182 LAQYEYYSSKTGEI
+182 LAQYEYYNEKIGEV

-202 AVHPH
+202 AVHRH

-223 NQQIPR
+223 NQQITK

-252 RIILSRAHRDFLRR
+252 RIILSRGHRDFLRR

-339 EQFIAKAL
+339 EEFIGKAL

-354 VFLNKEA
+354 VFLNKES

-404 EAVSDTMF
+404 EAVSDTLF
-412 KIKNDPRYEHYQELE
+412 KIQDNPKYAQFQDLE
-427 SPALPRIEA
+427 ASTIPRIEA
-436 ILAKKEEG
+436 VMAKKAEG
-444 RPITPE
+444 RPISPE
-450 EYRELHNFNNRVETG
+450 EYRELHNFNNRIESG
-465 LIEERREVT
+465 LIKERQEVS
-474 KQQQRRIQASK
+474 KQQQARIHAAK
-485 EAVPDDAYD
+485 AAVPDDAYD
-494 LPIMTLGLPTKVE
+494 LPIMTLGLSTKVE
-507 NLLEEAGLSNVGEL
+507 NLLNEADFTNVGEL
-521 AYRLLLVPDTIRDI
+521 AYRLLLVPEMINDI
-535 DGIGPTYLEQIE
+535 DGIGPASIKQIE
-547 SALEVMIGYEPLSE
+547 SALEVMISYQPLSE
-561 EYDVDE
+561 EYDIVEEIVLDE
-567 ELILPGT
+567 EST
-574 GSARAKEE
+574 GKDEEEDLAEGDGEKEE
-582 PAEEDSEESE
+582 TPAESTAEDEGESEPEEPSAEGTVEEDVTAEDTSEEEEVEADDADEPEPPAEVEQESE
-592 EGAGENADQGED
+592 EEPEEADDQEETTSED
-604 LEEDDSADSEAEV
+604 EI
-617 EEEEAGDTEKEKT
+617 EEEE
-630 EMEAAST
+630 
-637 GEEQDA
+637 
-643 DAQNSEME
+643 
-651 SESAD
+651 
-656 KEADQGEDQIAED
+656 
-669 EIDTASLVP
+669 
-678 KDAYD
+678 
-683 LPIPTLGLPSQ
+683 
-694 VENLLQESGLDNV
+694 
-707 GELASRLLLTPE
+707 
-719 SIRNIDGVGPTYLEQ
+719 
-734 IKSALEAMIGDLPFP
+734 
-749 EDESEG
+749 

>member
-1 MGDEQ
+1 
-6 EALPAPPKH
+6 
-15 DKMCLQRGE
+15 
-24 AILAATESGKVPLFL
+24 
-39 MPFQPEPPLPVIV
+39 
-52 VGDNEMKTE
+52 MKTE
-61 FALAFKQVITEKN
+61 FALAFKQIVNDKN

-83 LQDAMVSAYR
+83 LKDAMVSAYR

-100 AQNVEAEIDLE
+100 AQKVEAEIDLE
-111 TGIVK
+111 TGDVT

-125 DIQDNRTE
+125 EVMDDRTE
-133 VLIEEARKVNPDTE
+133 VVIAEARKVNKDTE
-147 LGDLEMVES
+147 YGDLEMIIS

-182 LAQYEYYSSKTGEI
+182 LAQYEYYSEKIGEI

-202 AVHPH
+202 AVHRH

-223 NQQIPR
+223 NQQITK

-252 RIILSRAHRDFLRR
+252 RIILSRGHRDFLRR

-289 GYRSKVAVSALKP
+289 GYRSKVAVTAMKP

-339 EQFIAKAL
+339 EEFIAKAL

-354 VFLNKEA
+354 VFLNKET

-404 EAVSDTMF
+404 EATSETLF
-412 KIKNDPRYEHYQELE
+412 KIQDDPKYTHYQDLE
-427 SPALPRIEA
+427 VTTLPRIEA
-436 ILAKKEEG
+436 IMGKKAEG
-444 RPITPE
+444 RPISPE
-450 EYRELHNFNNRVETG
+450 EYRELHNFNSRIESG
-465 LIEERREVT
+465 LIKERQQVS
-474 KQQQRRIQASK
+474 KQQKARIQAAK
-485 EAVPDDAYD
+485 QAVPVDAYD

-507 NLLEEAGLSNVGEL
+507 NLLGEAGHSNVGEL
-521 AYRLLLVPDTIRDI
+521 AYRLLLVPDSINDI
-535 DGIGPTYLEQIE
+535 DGIGPSYIKQIE
-547 SALEVMIGYEPLSE
+547 SALEVMIGYQPLPE
-561 EYDVDE
+561 EFAITEEIVLEDE
-567 ELILPGT
+567 SPST
-574 GSARAKEE
+574 D
-582 PAEEDSEESE
+582 AEEEAKGDETDADEADAGKEVESE
-592 EGAGENADQGED
+592 AEETDVEKGEEIETETEETESAADETD
-604 LEEDDSADSEAEV
+604 EAEADVETDETDEAEV
-617 EEEEAGDTEKEKT
+617 EVEEKVVEAKETAVEEEVVKAEDTEAEEEAAEGDP
-630 EMEAAST
+630 AA
-637 GEEQDA
+637 G
-643 DAQNSEME
+643 
-651 SESAD
+651 
-656 KEADQGEDQIAED
+656 KD
-669 EIDTASLVP
+669 ENKPDTADET
-678 KDAYD
+678 DAE
-683 LPIPTLGLPSQ
+683 SNE
-694 VENLLQESGLDNV
+694 VETETQ
-707 GELASRLLLTPE
+707 
-719 SIRNIDGVGPTYLEQ
+719 
-734 IKSALEAMIGDLPFP
+734 
-749 EDESEG
+749 DEE

>member
-1 MGDEQ
+1 
-6 EALPAPPKH
+6 
-15 DKMCLQRGE
+15 
-24 AILAATESGKVPLFL
+24 
-39 MPFQPEPPLPVIV
+39 
-52 VGDNEMKTE
+52 MKTE
-61 FALAFKQVITEKN
+61 FALAFKQVLNDKN

-83 LQDAMVSAYR
+83 IQDAMVSAYR

-100 AQNVEAEIDLE
+100 AQKVEAEIDLE
-111 TGIVK
+111 SGDVVVY
-116 IFVEKEVVE
+116 VEKEVVE
-125 DIQDNRTE
+125 DIQDDRTE

-182 LAQYEYYSSKTGEI
+182 LAQYEYYNEKIGEV

-202 AVHPH
+202 AVHRH

-223 NQQIPR
+223 NQQITK

-339 EQFIAKAL
+339 EEFIAKAL

-354 VFLNKEA
+354 VFLNKES

-404 EAVSDTMF
+404 EAVSDTLF
-412 KIKNDPRYEHYQELE
+412 KIQDNPKYAQFQELE
-427 SPALPRIEA
+427 AATIPRIEA
-436 ILAKKEEG
+436 VMAKKAEG

-450 EYRELHNFNNRVETG
+450 EYRELHNFNSRVESG
-465 LIEERREVT
+465 LIKERQEIT
-474 KQQQRRIQASK
+474 KQQQARIQAAK
-485 EAVPDDAYD
+485 AAVPDDAYD

-507 NLLEEAGLSNVGEL
+507 NLLNEADFTNVGEL
-521 AYRLLLVPDTIRDI
+521 AYRLLLVPNMINDI
-535 DGIGPTYLEQIE
+535 EGIGPSYIKQIE
-547 SALEVMIGYEPLSE
+547 SALEVMIGYQPLSE
-561 EYDVDE
+561 EYDIVEEIVLEEKTAEDEEDTDVEEADTEAEVESEVDE
-567 ELILPGT
+567 D
-574 GSARAKEE
+574 SDEE
-582 PAEEDSEESE
+582 TEEDPVEEEVLEEEAEADITEDADDAEPGDEVDKEAEEESE
-592 EGAGENADQGED
+592 EEVEKEV
-604 LEEDDSADSEAEV
+604 EEDVEEVDIV
-617 EEEEAGDTEKEKT
+617 EEEE
-630 EMEAAST
+630 
-637 GEEQDA
+637 
-643 DAQNSEME
+643 
-651 SESAD
+651 
-656 KEADQGEDQIAED
+656 
-669 EIDTASLVP
+669 
-678 KDAYD
+678 
-683 LPIPTLGLPSQ
+683 
-694 VENLLQESGLDNV
+694 
-707 GELASRLLLTPE
+707 
-719 SIRNIDGVGPTYLEQ
+719 
-734 IKSALEAMIGDLPFP
+734 
-749 EDESEG
+749 

>member
-1 MGDEQ
+1 
-6 EALPAPPKH
+6 
-15 DKMCLQRGE
+15 
-24 AILAATESGKVPLFL
+24 LAASESGFTHFFYCQP
-39 MPFQPEPPLPVIV
+39 MPEPSLPVNV
-52 VGDNEMKTE
+52 VGDIEMKTE
-61 FALAFKQVITEKN
+61 FALAFKQVLNDKN

-83 LQDAMVSAYR
+83 LKDAMVSAYR

-100 AQNVEAEIDLE
+100 AQKVEAEINLE
-111 TGIVK
+111 SGEVIV
-116 IFVEKEVVE
+116 FVEKEVVE

-133 VLIEEARKVNPDTE
+133 VLIEEARKVNPDTA

-182 LAQYEYYSSKTGEI
+182 LAQYEYYNEKIGEV

-202 AVHPH
+202 AVHRH

-223 NQQIPR
+223 NQQITK

-252 RIILSRAHRDFLRR
+252 RIILSRGHRDFLRR

-339 EQFIAKAL
+339 EEFIAKAL

-354 VFLNKEA
+354 VYLNKES

-404 EAVSDTMF
+404 EAVSDTLF
-412 KIKNDPRYEHYQELE
+412 KIQDNPKYVQFQDLE
-427 SPALPRIEA
+427 AATIPRIEA
-436 ILAKKEEG
+436 VMAKKAEG

-450 EYRELHNFNNRVETG
+450 EYRELHNFNSRVESG
-465 LIEERREVT
+465 LIKERQEIT
-474 KQQQRRIQASK
+474 QQQQARIQAAK
-485 EAVPDDAYD
+485 AAVPVDAYD

-507 NLLEEAGLSNVGEL
+507 NLLNEADFTNVGEL
-521 AYRLLLVPDTIRDI
+521 AYRLLLVPDMINDI
-535 DGIGPTYLEQIE
+535 DGIGPSYIKQIE
-547 SALEVMIGYEPLSE
+547 SALEVMIGYQPLSE
-561 EYDVDE
+561 EFDIEEEIILEEETSGQEETEDVVEQDGEEEETPEEAPAEDE
-567 ELILPGT
+567 GE
-574 GSARAKEE
+574 SASEE
-582 PAEEDSEESE
+582 PSAEDTVEEEAQEKDTPE
-592 EGAGENADQGED
+592 EEEVEADD
-604 LEEDDSADSEAEV
+604 ADEPEPPAEV
-617 EEEEAGDTEKEKT
+617 EQEAEEEPVT
-630 EMEAAST
+630 
-637 GEEQDA
+637 A
-643 DAQNSEME
+643 D
-651 SESAD
+651 D
-656 KEADQGEDQIAED
+656 KEELDEAEDQEEAVPGD
-669 EIDTASLVP
+669 EI
-678 KDAYD
+678 
-683 LPIPTLGLPSQ
+683 
-694 VENLLQESGLDNV
+694 EE
-707 GELASRLLLTPE
+707 EE
-719 SIRNIDGVGPTYLEQ
+719 
-734 IKSALEAMIGDLPFP
+734 
-749 EDESEG
+749 

>member
-1 MGDEQ
+1 
-6 EALPAPPKH
+6 
-15 DKMCLQRGE
+15 
-24 AILAATESGKVPLFL
+24 
-39 MPFQPEPPLPVIV
+39 
-52 VGDNEMKTE
+52 MKTE
-61 FALAFKQVITEKN
+61 FALAFKQVINDKN
-74 LPEEIIVEA
+74 LPEEIIIEA

-100 AQNVEAEIDLE
+100 AQKVEAKIDLE
-111 TGIVK
+111 SGEVTV
-116 IFVEKEVVE
+116 FVEKEVVDE
-125 DIQDNRTE
+125 VQDDRTE
-133 VLIEEARKVNPDTE
+133 VIIEEARKVNPETE
-147 LGDLEMVES
+147 YGDLEMVES
-156 TPEDFG
+156 TPDDFG

-182 LAQYEYYSSKTGEI
+182 LAQYEYYSEKIGEI

-202 AVHPH
+202 AVHRH

-223 NQQIPR
+223 NQQIAK

-339 EQFIAKAL
+339 EEFIAKAL

-354 VFLNKEA
+354 VYLNKET

-404 EAVSDTMF
+404 EATSDTLF
-412 KIKNDPRYEHYQELE
+412 KIQDDPDYAQYKDIE
-427 SPALPRIEA
+427 AATIPRIET
-436 ILAKKEEG
+436 IMAKKAEG
-444 RPITPE
+444 RPISPE
-450 EYRELHNFNNRVETG
+450 EYRELHYFNSRVESG
-465 LIEERREVT
+465 LIQERQEIT
-474 KQQQRRIQASK
+474 KQQKARIYAAK

-494 LPIMTLGLPTKVE
+494 LPLMTLGLPTKVE
-507 NLLEEAGLSNVGEL
+507 NLLSESGFANVGEL
-521 AYRLLLVPDTIRDI
+521 AYRLLLVPKSISDI
-535 DGIGPTYLEQIE
+535 DGIGPSYIKQIE
-547 SALEVMIGYEPLSE
+547 
-561 EYDVDE
+561 
-567 ELILPGT
+567 
-574 GSARAKEE
+574 
-582 PAEEDSEESE
+582 
-592 EGAGENADQGED
+592 
-604 LEEDDSADSEAEV
+604 
-617 EEEEAGDTEKEKT
+617 
-630 EMEAAST
+630 
-637 GEEQDA
+637 
-643 DAQNSEME
+643 
-651 SESAD
+651 
-656 KEADQGEDQIAED
+656 
-669 EIDTASLVP
+669 
-678 KDAYD
+678 
-683 LPIPTLGLPSQ
+683 
-694 VENLLQESGLDNV
+694 
-707 GELASRLLLTPE
+707 
-719 SIRNIDGVGPTYLEQ
+719 
-734 IKSALEAMIGDLPFP
+734 SALEAMIGYEPLPEEFDLEEELILTPEKP
-749 EDESEG
+749 TEDETDGTTEPDQESESEEDQVSEAAEEGDDGEKDETPEPEIAEDDTLESEPEMEAEVDEDEDPGQSEGEDDLEEIGGDEAGEEEHEDSDAGQEETSEDENPESEESESAEMDPEGEDGDESG

>member
-1 MGDEQ
+1 
-6 EALPAPPKH
+6 
-15 DKMCLQRGE
+15 
-24 AILAATESGKVPLFL
+24 
-39 MPFQPEPPLPVIV
+39 
-52 VGDNEMKTE
+52 MKTE
-61 FALAFKQVITEKN
+61 FALAFKQVLNDKN

-83 LQDAMVSAYR
+83 LKDAMVSAYR

-100 AQNVEAEIDLE
+100 AQKVEAEIDLE
-111 TGIVK
+111 SGEVIV
-116 IFVEKEVVE
+116 FVEKEVVE

-133 VLIEEARKVNPDTE
+133 VLIEEARKVNIDTA

-182 LAQYEYYSSKTGEI
+182 LAQYEYYNDKIGEV

-202 AVHPH
+202 AVHRH

-223 NQQIPR
+223 NQQITK

-252 RIILSRAHRDFLRR
+252 RIILSRGHRDFLRR

-276 QGLVEIRSIAREA
+276 QGLVEIRAIAREA

-339 EQFIAKAL
+339 EEFIAKAL

-354 VFLNKEA
+354 VYLNKES

-404 EAVSDTMF
+404 EAVSDTLF
-412 KIKNDPRYEHYQELE
+412 KIQDNPKYAQFQDLE
-427 SPALPRIEA
+427 AATIPRIEA
-436 ILAKKEEG
+436 VMAKKAEG

-450 EYRELHNFNNRVETG
+450 EYRELHNFNARVESG
-465 LIEERREVT
+465 LIKERQEIT
-474 KQQQRRIQASK
+474 KQQQARIQAAK
-485 EAVPDDAYD
+485 AAVPADAYD
-494 LPIMTLGLPTKVE
+494 LPIMTLGLPTKIE
-507 NLLEEAGLSNVGEL
+507 NLLNEADFTNVGEL
-521 AYRLLLVPDTIRDI
+521 AYRLLLVPNMINDI
-535 DGIGPTYLEQIE
+535 SGIGPSSIKQIE
-547 SALEVMIGYEPLSE
+547 SALEVMIGYQPLSE
-561 EYDVDE
+561 EFDIVEEIVLEEDTTGEEETEDLVEKDEEAEETPDEAPAEDEGESEPKKPSAEDIVDE
-567 ELILPGT
+567 EAEVKDTP
-574 GSARAKEE
+574 EE
-582 PAEEDSEESE
+582 EEVETND
-592 EGAGENADQGED
+592 ADEP
-604 LEEDDSADSEAEV
+604 EPPAEV
-617 EEEEAGDTEKEKT
+617 EQEAEEEPETLDDQKVLEK
-630 EMEAAST
+630 A
-637 GEEQDA
+637 
-643 DAQNSEME
+643 
-651 SESAD
+651 
-656 KEADQGEDQIAED
+656 EDQEEVVSDD
-669 EIDTASLVP
+669 EI
-678 KDAYD
+678 
-683 LPIPTLGLPSQ
+683 
-694 VENLLQESGLDNV
+694 EE
-707 GELASRLLLTPE
+707 EE
-719 SIRNIDGVGPTYLEQ
+719 
-734 IKSALEAMIGDLPFP
+734 
-749 EDESEG
+749 

>member
-1 MGDEQ
+1 
-6 EALPAPPKH
+6 
-15 DKMCLQRGE
+15 
-24 AILAATESGKVPLFL
+24 
-39 MPFQPEPPLPVIV
+39 
-52 VGDNEMKTE
+52 MKTE
-61 FALAFKQVITEKN
+61 FALAFKQVLNEKN

-83 LQDAMVSAYR
+83 IQDAMVSAYR

-100 AQNVEAEIDLE
+100 AQKVEAEIDLE
-111 TGIVK
+111 TGDVVV
-116 IFVEKEVVE
+116 FVEKEVVE
-125 DIQDNRTE
+125 DIQDDRTE
-133 VLIEEARKVNPDTE
+133 VLIEEARKVNPDTA

-182 LAQYEYYSSKTGEI
+182 LAQYEYYNEKIGEV

-202 AVHPH
+202 AVHRH

-223 NQQIPR
+223 NQQIAK

-252 RIILSRAHRDFLRR
+252 RIILSRGHRDFLRR

-339 EQFIAKAL
+339 EEFIGKAL

-354 VFLNKEA
+354 VFLNKES

-404 EAVSDTMF
+404 EAVSDTLF
-412 KIKNDPRYEHYQELE
+412 KIQDNPKYAQFQDLE
-427 SPALPRIEA
+427 ASTIPRIEA
-436 ILAKKEEG
+436 VMAKKAEG
-444 RPITPE
+444 RPISPE
-450 EYRELHNFNNRVETG
+450 EYRELHNFNNRIESG
-465 LIEERREVT
+465 LIKERQEVS
-474 KQQQRRIQASK
+474 KQQQARIHAAK
-485 EAVPDDAYD
+485 AAVPDDAYD
-494 LPIMTLGLPTKVE
+494 LPIMTLGLSTKVE
-507 NLLEEAGLSNVGEL
+507 NLLNEADFTNVGEL
-521 AYRLLLVPDTIRDI
+521 AYRLLLVPEMINDI
-535 DGIGPTYLEQIE
+535 DGIGPASIKQIE
-547 SALEVMIGYEPLSE
+547 SALEVMISYQPLSE
-561 EYDVDE
+561 EYDIVEEIVLDE
-567 ELILPGT
+567 EST
-574 GSARAKEE
+574 GKDEEEDLAEGDGEKEE
-582 PAEEDSEESE
+582 TPAESTAEDEGESEPEEPSAEGTVEEDVTAEDTSEEEEVEADDADEPEPPAEEESE
-592 EGAGENADQGED
+592 EEPEEADDQEETTSED
-604 LEEDDSADSEAEV
+604 EI
-617 EEEEAGDTEKEKT
+617 EEEE
-630 EMEAAST
+630 
-637 GEEQDA
+637 
-643 DAQNSEME
+643 
-651 SESAD
+651 
-656 KEADQGEDQIAED
+656 
-669 EIDTASLVP
+669 
-678 KDAYD
+678 
-683 LPIPTLGLPSQ
+683 
-694 VENLLQESGLDNV
+694 
-707 GELASRLLLTPE
+707 
-719 SIRNIDGVGPTYLEQ
+719 
-734 IKSALEAMIGDLPFP
+734 
-749 EDESEG
+749 

>member
-1 MGDEQ
+1 
-6 EALPAPPKH
+6 
-15 DKMCLQRGE
+15 
-24 AILAATESGKVPLFL
+24 
-39 MPFQPEPPLPVIV
+39 
-52 VGDNEMKTE
+52 MKTE
-61 FALAFKQVITEKN
+61 FALAFKQVINDKN

-93 RSVNASS
+93 RAVNASS
-100 AQNVEAEIDLE
+100 AQKVEAEIDLE
-111 TGIVK
+111 SGEVTV
-116 IFVEKEVVE
+116 FVEKEVVE

-133 VLIEEARKVNPDTE
+133 VLIEEARKVNPDTQ

-182 LAQYEYYSSKTGEI
+182 AAQYDYYSDKIGEI

-202 AVHPH
+202 AVHRH

-223 NQQIPR
+223 NHQISK

-339 EQFIAKAL
+339 EEFIAKAL

-404 EAVSDTMF
+404 EAVSDTLF
-412 KIKNDPRYEHYQELE
+412 KIQNDPRYTQYQELE
-427 SPALPRIEA
+427 AGSIPRIET
-436 ILAKKEEG
+436 ILEKKAEG
-444 RPITPE
+444 RPIPPE
-450 EYRELHNFNNRVETG
+450 EYRELHHFNNRVESG
-465 LIEERREVT
+465 LIEERREIT
-474 KQQQRRIQASK
+474 KQQQARIHAAK
-485 EAVPDDAYD
+485 GAVPDDAYD

-507 NLLEEAGLSNVGEL
+507 NLLDEAGLTNVGEL
-521 AYRLLLVPDTIRDI
+521 AYRLLLVPKSISDI
-535 DGIGPTYLEQIE
+535 DGIGPAYVQQIE
-547 SALEVMIGYEPLSE
+547 SALEVMIGYEPLSD
-561 EYDVDE
+561 EYDIDE
-567 ELILPGT
+567 ELILPGM
-574 GSARAKEE
+574 SAEKDQE
-582 PAEEDSEESE
+582 PAEEAEDVEEAPESETEESPDE
-592 EGAGENADQGED
+592 EAEAPETEQEVPEAEDAADAAAIEEETTEADQDVPEAED
-604 LEEDDSADSEAEV
+604 VADAVTVEEEMPEAEIESPQAEDEEDALAVEGDRDVDESLEA
-617 EEEEAGDTEKEKT
+617 EEEEAPDVDQEQISQDE
-630 EMEAAST
+630 E
-637 GEEQDA
+637 EEQ
-643 DAQNSEME
+643 
-651 SESAD
+651 
-656 KEADQGEDQIAED
+656 EDQIDPEESSGEEVD
-669 EIDTASLVP
+669 EAAD
-678 KDAYD
+678 
-683 LPIPTLGLPSQ
+683 
-694 VENLLQESGLDNV
+694 ENG
-707 GELASRLLLTPE
+707 
-719 SIRNIDGVGPTYLEQ
+719 
-734 IKSALEAMIGDLPFP
+734 
-749 EDESEG
+749 SEE

>member
-1 MGDEQ
+1 MNF
-6 EALPAPPKH
+6 
-15 DKMCLQRGE
+15 QRGE
-24 AILAATESGKVPLFL
+24 AILAASESGFTHFFYCHHK
-39 MPFQPEPPLPVIV
+39 PEPSLPVNV
-52 VGDNEMKTE
+52 VGDIKMKTE
-61 FALAFKQVITEKN
+61 FALAFKQIINDKN

-83 LQDAMVSAYR
+83 LKDAMVSAYR

-100 AQNVEAEIDLE
+100 AQKVEAEIDLE
-111 TGIVK
+111 SGEVVV
-116 IFVEKEVVE
+116 FVEKEVVE

-133 VLIEEARKVNPDTE
+133 VLIEEARKVNPDTK

-156 TPEDFG
+156 TPDDFG

-182 LAQYEYYSSKTGEI
+182 LAQYEYYYDKIGEV

-202 AVHPH
+202 AVHRH

-223 NQQIPR
+223 NQQITK

-339 EQFIAKAL
+339 EEFIAKAL

-354 VFLNKEA
+354 VFLNKES

-404 EAVSDTMF
+404 EAVSDTLF
-412 KIKNDPRYEHYQELE
+412 KIQDNPKYVQFQDLE
-427 SPALPRIEA
+427 ASTIPRIEG
-436 ILAKKEEG
+436 ILAKKADG

-450 EYRELHNFNNRVETG
+450 EYRELHNFNNRVESG
-465 LIEERREVT
+465 LIKERQEIT
-474 KQQQRRIQASK
+474 KQQQARIQAAK
-485 EAVPDDAYD
+485 AAVPDDAYD
-494 LPIMTLGLPTKVE
+494 LPIMTLGLPTKIE
-507 NLLEEAGLSNVGEL
+507 NLLDEADFSNVGEL
-521 AYRLLLVPDTIRDI
+521 AYRLLLVPDMINDI
-535 DGIGPTYLEQIE
+535 DGIGPTSIKQIE
-547 SALEVMIGYEPLSE
+547 SALEVMIGYEPLPE
-561 EYDVDE
+561 EYDIVEEIILDE
-567 ELILPGT
+567 EPT
-574 GSARAKEE
+574 DQEEE
-582 PAEEDSEESE
+582 PEQVGEEEAPVGEEGESEPEELPVEEGSEAEGSETEELAAEDAEPVEDLPEEDEVEVDD
-592 EGAGENADQGED
+592 ADEPDLPED
-604 LEEDDSADSEAEV
+604 QETEAEV
-617 EEEEAGDTEKEKT
+617 EPKET
-630 EMEAAST
+630 
-637 GEEQDA
+637 
-643 DAQNSEME
+643 
-651 SESAD
+651 
-656 KEADQGEDQIAED
+656 EDQEEITSED
-669 EIDTASLVP
+669 EI
-678 KDAYD
+678 K
-683 LPIPTLGLPSQ
+683 
-694 VENLLQESGLDNV
+694 EE
-707 GELASRLLLTPE
+707 E
-719 SIRNIDGVGPTYLEQ
+719 
-734 IKSALEAMIGDLPFP
+734 
-749 EDESEG
+749 

>member
-1 MGDEQ
+1 
-6 EALPAPPKH
+6 
-15 DKMCLQRGE
+15 
-24 AILAATESGKVPLFL
+24 
-39 MPFQPEPPLPVIV
+39 
-52 VGDNEMKTE
+52 MKTE
-61 FALAFKQVITEKN
+61 FALAFKQVLNDKN

-100 AQNVEAEIDLE
+100 AQKVEAEIDLE
-111 TGIVK
+111 SGEVVV
-116 IFVEKEVVE
+116 FVEKEVVE

-133 VLIEEARKVNPDTE
+133 VLIEEARKVNPETE

-156 TPEDFG
+156 TPDDFG

-182 LAQYEYYSSKTGEI
+182 LAQYEYYNEKIGEV

-202 AVHPH
+202 AVHRH

-223 NQQIPR
+223 NQQITK

-252 RIILSRAHRDFLRR
+252 RIILSRGHRDFLRR

-289 GYRSKVAVSALKP
+289 GYRSKVAVTALKP

-339 EQFIAKAL
+339 EEFIAKAL

-354 VFLNKEA
+354 VFLNKES

-404 EAVSDTMF
+404 EAVSETLF
-412 KIKNDPRYEHYQELE
+412 KIQDNPKYVQFQDLE
-427 SPALPRIEA
+427 SATLPRIEA
-436 ILAKKEEG
+436 VMAKKAEG
-444 RPITPE
+444 RPISPE
-450 EYRELHNFNNRVETG
+450 EYRELHNFNSRVESG
-465 LIEERREVT
+465 LIKERQEIS
-474 KQQQRRIQASK
+474 KQQQARIQAAK
-485 EAVPDDAYD
+485 AAVPDDAYD
-494 LPIMTLGLPTKVE
+494 LPIMTLGLPTKIE
-507 NLLEEAGLSNVGEL
+507 NLLTEADFSNVGEL
-521 AYRLLLVPDTIRDI
+521 AYRLLLVPDMINDI
-535 DGIGPTYLEQIE
+535 EGIGPSSINQIE
-547 SALEVMIGYEPLSE
+547 SALEVMIGYQPLSE
-561 EYDVDE
+561 EFDIV
-567 ELILPGT
+567 
-574 GSARAKEE
+574 
-582 PAEEDSEESE
+582 EDIV
-592 EGAGENADQGED
+592 
-604 LEEDDSADSEAEV
+604 L
-617 EEEEAGDTEKEKT
+617 
-630 EMEAAST
+630 
-637 GEEQDA
+637 
-643 DAQNSEME
+643 
-651 SESAD
+651 
-656 KEADQGEDQIAED
+656 ED
-669 EIDTASLVP
+669 EIDETEEGEDQAEGDGEEEVTAAEED
-678 KDAYD
+678 DA
-683 LPIPTLGLPSQ
+683 
-694 VENLLQESGLDNV
+694 E
-707 GELASRLLLTPE
+707 
-719 SIRNIDGVGPTYLEQ
+719 
-734 IKSALEAMIGDLPFP
+734 
-749 EDESEG
+749 EDESEQPAAEDTEAEAEDSSEEEVETDEAEESSEEKEVEADEADLSDEEQEPEEAQEEAEEQEAASDDEIKEEE

>member
-1 MGDEQ
+1 
-6 EALPAPPKH
+6 
-15 DKMCLQRGE
+15 
-24 AILAATESGKVPLFL
+24 
-39 MPFQPEPPLPVIV
+39 
-52 VGDNEMKTE
+52 MKTE
-61 FALAFKQVITEKN
+61 FALAFKQVISDKN

-100 AQNVEAEIDLE
+100 AQKVEAKIDLE
-111 TGIVK
+111 SGDVTV
-116 IFVEKEVVE
+116 FVEKEVVDE
-125 DIQDNRTE
+125 VQDDRTE
-133 VLIEEARKVNPDTE
+133 VTIEEARKVNPDTE
-147 LGDLEMVES
+147 YGDLEMVES
-156 TPEDFG
+156 TPDDFG

-182 LAQYEYYSSKTGEI
+182 LAQYEYYSGKIGEI

-202 AVHPH
+202 AVHRH

-223 NQQIPR
+223 NQQIAK

-339 EQFIAKAL
+339 EEFIAKAL

-354 VFLNKEA
+354 VFLNKET

-404 EAVSDTMF
+404 EATSDTLF
-412 KIKNDPRYEHYQELE
+412 KIQDDPNYTQYQDLE
-427 SPALPRIEA
+427 AATIPRIET
-436 ILAKKEEG
+436 IMAKKAEG

-450 EYRELHNFNNRVETG
+450 EYRELHVFNSRIESG
-465 LIEERREVT
+465 LIKERQEIT
-474 KQQQRRIQASK
+474 KQQQARIHAAK
-485 EAVPDDAYD
+485 EAVPDDAFD
-494 LPIMTLGLPTKVE
+494 LPLMTLGLPTKVE
-507 NLLEEAGLSNVGEL
+507 NLLTESGFTNVGEL
-521 AYRLLLVPDTIRDI
+521 AYQLLLVPNSISDI
-535 DGIGPTYLEQIE
+535 DGIGPSYIQQIE
-547 SALEVMIGYEPLSE
+547 
-561 EYDVDE
+561 
-567 ELILPGT
+567 
-574 GSARAKEE
+574 
-582 PAEEDSEESE
+582 
-592 EGAGENADQGED
+592 
-604 LEEDDSADSEAEV
+604 
-617 EEEEAGDTEKEKT
+617 
-630 EMEAAST
+630 
-637 GEEQDA
+637 
-643 DAQNSEME
+643 
-651 SESAD
+651 
-656 KEADQGEDQIAED
+656 
-669 EIDTASLVP
+669 
-678 KDAYD
+678 
-683 LPIPTLGLPSQ
+683 
-694 VENLLQESGLDNV
+694 
-707 GELASRLLLTPE
+707 
-719 SIRNIDGVGPTYLEQ
+719 
-734 IKSALEAMIGDLPFP
+734 SALEAMIGYQPLPDELDLQEDLVLSKDETSKDETDDEVEPAQVEDTEADQSPELSEEAQVDKEDESPQEEIEDHAAEPSPEISDDPAMEEGEEEDQP
-749 EDESEG
+749 EDEEEIEEDQIDEPDSGETLEESEESESEQSDESEREESESEPDESISDSDNSNED